1 MNRRRHLL
9 LPLVSL
15 LAACNGEPEPVQYQ
29 PIEGSFVAANPR
41 GSGQGYYIG
50 FSLKAIGE
58 TVSGLGWLGGAGD
71 PLVPLTIVGQFID
84 PDFALGLSTGATPL
98 GTITGTAT
106 VNGLTGTY
114 QPSGGA
120 TPIVLVFVPQD
131 SGAVGR
137 YTGTATGEFA
147 GSLAATAGFGV
158 EQGTFS
164 LRLGYP
170 NRSSALLVLGRLG
183 PRPAVGTHQLGET
196 TLPGNVV
203 MGNDPDLRTFRVKSG
218 QMRIDV
224 STPYALIGE
233 LLLQAE
239 EDGTAAGVGINILFS
254 AGCMVRVCQ

>member
-41 GSGQGYYIG
+41 GSGQGYYMG

-98 GTITGTAT
+98 GTISGTAT

-120 TPIVLVFVPQD
+120 SPIVLVFVPQD

-254 AGCMVRVCQ
+254 AGCMVRLCQ